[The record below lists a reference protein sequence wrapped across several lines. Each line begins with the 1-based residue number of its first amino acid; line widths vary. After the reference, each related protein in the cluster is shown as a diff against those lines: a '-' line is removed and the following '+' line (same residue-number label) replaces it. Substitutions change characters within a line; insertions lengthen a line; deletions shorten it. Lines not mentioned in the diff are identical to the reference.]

1 MKTIKKCNDFKEAN
15 EKRMYDLEIEK
26 ELENEEGISEEETS
40 EKETSEK
47 ETMQIGFHTDEE
59 KDEIFADLMKNARND

>member
-1 MKTIKKCNDFKEAN
+1 MKTIKKWNDFKEAN
-15 EKRMYDLEIEK
+15 EKRMSDLEIEK
-26 ELENEEGISEEETS
+26 ELENEEGISEE
-40 EKETSEK
+40 ETSEK